1 MTATRN
7 DAPKS
12 TRRRVLI
19 ALSLAFG
26 LGLAAGAS
34 APAFAQASVPIEQ
47 LMAAQPLPDIV
58 QGKADAPVTIVEYA
72 SMTCT
77 HCAAFHAETWP
88 QLKAKYIDTGK
99 AKFILREFPLD
110 PLAAAAFMLA
120 RCAGPEKRNAIVDLL
135 FDKQKDWAF
144 VDKPLE
150 ALAATVKQAGI
161 SQSDFESCLNNQKLY
176 EEVNQE
182 RDNAAKTFHVDAT
195 PTFFINGKRLSGEMP
210 IADFDKAIEPLL
222 K

>member
-1 MTATRN
+1 MTASLK
-7 DAPKS
+7 DAPKK
-12 TRRRVLI
+12 I
-19 ALSLAFG
+19 
-26 LGLAAGAS
+26 
-34 APAFAQASVPIEQ
+34 VPMTQ
-47 LMAAQPLPDIV
+47 LMAPQPLPDIV
-58 QGKADAPVTIVEYA
+58 EGKADAPVTIVEYA

-77 HCAAFHAETWP
+77 HCQAFHAETWP
-88 QLKAKYIDTGK
+88 ALKAKYVDTGK

-120 RCAGPEKRNAIVDLL
+120 RCAGPEKRDAIVDLL

-150 ALAATVKQAGI
+150 ALAATVKQAGV

-176 EEVNQE
+176 EQINQE
-182 RDNAAKTFHVDAT
+182 RDNAGKDFHVDAT
-195 PTFFINGKRLSGEMP
+195 PTFYVNGKKLSGELP
-210 IADFDKAIEPLL
+210 IAEFDKVIAPLL

>member
-1 MTATRN
+1 MTVTYQS
-7 DAPKS
+7 APKS
-12 TRRRVLI
+12 TRRFIMTAFAAV
-19 ALSLAFG
+19 FG
-26 LGLAAGAS
+26 LALANGV
-34 APAFAQASVPIEQ
+34 APAAEQSVPIEQ
-47 LMAAQPLPDIV
+47 LMAPQPLPDIV
-58 QGKADAPVTIVEYA
+58 EGKADAPVTIVEYA

-77 HCAAFHAETWP
+77 HCQAFHAETWP
-88 QLKAKYIDTGK
+88 TLKAKYVDTGK

-120 RCAGPEKRNAIVDLL
+120 RCAGPEKRDAIVDLL

-150 ALAATVKQAGI
+150 ALASTVKQAGI

-176 EEVNQE
+176 EQINQE
-182 RDNAAKTFHVDAT
+182 RDNAAKGFHIDAT
-195 PTFFINGKRLSGEMP
+195 PTFFINGKKLSGEMP
-210 IADFDKAIEPLL
+210 IAEFDKIIEPLL